1 MSDELFQSIK
11 NCIENKTEDKNELKK
26 SINKIIDKYY
36 KVKREPTE
44 YNIFIKEQMLLLKD
58 NNDKSP
64 KDKMKYVV
72 NLWNDKK
79 KAILEEKYPDN
90 NGLKFGARGWNC
102 CFIFVYSFIKII

>member
-90 NGLKFGARGWNC
+90 NGLKFGARG
-102 CFIFVYSFIKII
+102 YRKALQ

>member
-44 YNIFIKEQMLLLKD
+44 YNIFVKEQILLLKD
-58 NNDKSP
+58 NN
-64 KDKMKYVV
+64 
-72 NLWNDKK
+72 
-79 KAILEEKYPDN
+79 
-90 NGLKFGARGWNC
+90 
-102 CFIFVYSFIKII
+102 